1 MCFFREGLANQTSA
15 VVSLLYR
22 KQTTFINRELKDVN
36 LSSGLY
42 PLLIKSYKNKGI
54 SQEELADAL
63 NINESTVT
71 RNLDKL
77 EKKGLITRTPEKR
90 KKIISVTPEGIEIAQ
105 IVMDIDDKWDNT
117 LKKSLTNQ
125 EYENF
130 RNILIKIGE
139 DLK

>member
-1 MCFFREGLANQTSA
+1 M
-15 VVSLLYR
+15 
-22 KQTTFINRELKDVN
+22 
-36 LSSGLY
+36 
-42 PLLIKSYKNKGI
+42 IKSYKNKGI